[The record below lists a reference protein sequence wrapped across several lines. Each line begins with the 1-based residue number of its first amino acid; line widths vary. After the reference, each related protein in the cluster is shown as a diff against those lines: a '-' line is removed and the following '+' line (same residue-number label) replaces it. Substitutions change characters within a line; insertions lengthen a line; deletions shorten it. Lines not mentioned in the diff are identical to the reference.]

1 MHYSSL
7 DPVVDNPGDVS
18 KGVLLISG
26 TRDGSTEV
34 PHHKPGSTWFNRFCS
49 SGKKNTTDFQCR
61 NRLENAVALEEGCT
75 DVAPKRWFEPRQVLC
90 SGLLLT

>member
-1 MHYSSL
+1 L

-49 SGKKNTTDFQCR
+49 SGKKTQQIFNAGTDLKMPWLWKR
-61 NRLENAVALEEGCT
+61 VA
-75 DVAPKRWFEPRQVLC
+75 QM
-90 SGLLLT
+90 